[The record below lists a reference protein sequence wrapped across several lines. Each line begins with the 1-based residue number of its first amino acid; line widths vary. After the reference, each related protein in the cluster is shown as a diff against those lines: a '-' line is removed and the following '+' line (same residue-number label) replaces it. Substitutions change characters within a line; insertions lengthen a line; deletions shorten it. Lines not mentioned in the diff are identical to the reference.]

1 MFGFVIFVRIILIL
15 LTPIALIGGALFL
28 LRKRWRRTNPE
39 QRIRRVAIVLAGLL
53 VVASPYLLF
62 KAYELRFVL
71 ARVPSPLHVAWIEY
85 RLEDSFG
92 GIGLP
97 GDNETGLVVYRL
109 TEASARWARSMGPR
123 LGEALPGGASRWHAT
138 PVDESGEH
146 NTWHHYDSEADKH
159 GHPATI
165 SEYLDKYGF
174 SIPIEKGRDDEA
186 NRAIRAP
193 GSFYSYGRGGSVTI
207 VDPARGKVY
216 FAYAG

>member
-1 MFGFVIFVRIILIL
+1 MFGFVIFVGIILIL

-28 LRKRWRRTNPE
+28 LRKKWQRTDSE
-39 QRIRRVAIVLAGLL
+39 QRIRRIAIVLTSLL

-97 GDNETGLVVYRL
+97 GDNETGFVVYRL
-109 TEASARWARSMGPR
+109 TEASAEWARSKGPQ
-123 LGEALPGGASRWHAT
+123 LGEVLPGGADRWHAT
-138 PVDESGEH
+138 PIDASG
-146 NTWHHYDSEADKH
+146 WHHYDSETDKH
-159 GHPATI
+159 SHPAAI

-174 SIPIEKGRDDEA
+174 SIPIGKGRDDEA
-186 NRAIRAP
+186 NRAIRSP

-207 VDPARGKVY
+207 IDPTRGKVY

>member
-1 MFGFVIFVRIILIL
+1 MLGFVIFVGIILIL
-15 LTPIALIGGALFL
+15 LTPVALIGGVLFL
-28 LRKRWRRTNPE
+28 LRKRWQRTNPE
-39 QRIRRVAIVLAGLL
+39 QRNRRAAIVLAGLL
-53 VVASPYLLF
+53 VVTSPYLLF

-97 GDNETGLVVYRL
+97 GDNETGFVVYRL
-109 TEASARWARSMGPR
+109 TDASAQWARSKGAR
-123 LGEALPGGASRWHAT
+123 LGEALPGGAESWHAT
-138 PVDESGEH
+138 PVDDSGARH
-146 NTWHHYDSEADKH
+146 RWHHYDSEAEKR
-159 GHPATI
+159 GYPATI
-165 SEYLDKYGF
+165 AEYLDAYGF

-186 NRAIRAP
+186 NRAIRAS

>member
-1 MFGFVIFVRIILIL
+1 MIGFAIFLGIILVL
-15 LTPIALIGGALFL
+15 LTPIALIGAVLLL
-28 LRKRWRRTNPE
+28 LRKRWRATDPDH
-39 QRIRRVAIVLAGLL
+39 RIRRVAIVSAGLL
-53 VVASPYLLF
+53 VVTSPYLAF

-97 GDNETGLVVYRL
+97 GDNETGFVVYRL
-109 TEASARWARSMGPR
+109 TGASAQWARSKGQR
-123 LGEALPGGASRWHAT
+123 LGEALPGGAESWHAT
-138 PVDESGEH
+138 PVDESGVR
-146 NTWHHYDSEADKH
+146 NSWHHYDSEAEKH
-159 GHPATI
+159 GHSATI
-165 SEYLDKYGF
+165 AEYLDKYGF

-186 NRAIRAP
+186 NRAIREP

-207 VDPARGKVY
+207 IDPARGKVY